1 MLFLPDFDD
10 SQIEEEL
17 LADISDDSP
26 FPTLDWGDF
35 ESLCTG
41 YQEEKDQTPKTI
53 KMEQQ
58 DISNYESLPKQEN
71 SISSKEGPSVS
82 LTKLE
87 RSCVISAQKRLGKR
101 LSVAKSKAKQKEYI
115 TSLQVENNKLKIQN
129 ETLKIQLR
137 AENNRLKIQNEIL
150 KIPQHKLSNTQFQIG
165 PKMCFKCTKKCR

>member
-41 YQEEKDQTPKTI
+41 DQEEKDQTPKTI

-71 SISSKEGPSVS
+71 SK
-82 LTKLE
+82 
-87 RSCVISAQKRLGKR
+87 
-101 LSVAKSKAKQKEYI
+101 
-115 TSLQVENNKLKIQN
+115 
-129 ETLKIQLR
+129 ETLKTYLLCCPLFLFPC
-137 AENNRLKIQNEIL
+137 A
-150 KIPQHKLSNTQFQIG
+150 
-165 PKMCFKCTKKCR
+165 C